1 MFFPRIGDR
10 KLDTI
15 LSLMDVTKDF
25 QIRNGIFRKPR
36 INRALDNINI
46 SIERGEILGIVG
58 ESGSGKTTLGLLMLG
73 LLKKDSGKIIFEGE
87 DLDKISS
94 HHVSKLREKSQMI
107 FQDPFESLNPMLT
120 VEQAV
125 ATPLLSLERRMG
137 REDRLMMIINAL
149 NNAGMQ
155 PGENF
160 LNKLPTELSGGQRQ
174 RVGIARALVNNP
186 TFIVADEPV
195 SMLDVSIRADILNLL
210 KEQALKNKVSMAFI
224 SHDIVITKYIA
235 DRLLVMHLGQVVEIG
250 PADEVVNHPKHPY
263 TKLLIS
269 SIPDSKKNIPVD
281 REIASI
287 EYSMDVVNSG
297 KNECSFVSKCPF
309 AMEKCKTSKPEM
321 KDVSQDHTVACYLI

>member
-1 MFFPRIGDR
+1 M
-10 KLDTI
+10 DTV
-15 LSLMDVTKDF
+15 LTLKDVTKDF
-25 QIRNGIFRKPR
+25 QIRVGMLQKPR
-36 INRALDNINI
+36 INRALDNIDL

-73 LLKKDSGKIIFEGE
+73 LLRKDSGQFIFEGE
-87 DLDKISS
+87 DLDEISS

-120 VEQAV
+120 VEQTV
-125 ATPLLSLERRMG
+125 ATPLLSRERGMG
-137 REDRLMMIINAL
+137 REERLRIIINAL
-149 NNAGMQ
+149 NNAGLQ

-210 KEQALKNKVSMAFI
+210 KEQATLNKVSMAFI

-235 DRLLVMHLGQVVEIG
+235 DRLLVMHLGQIVEIG
-250 PADEVVNHPKHPY
+250 PADEVVNRPKHPY
-263 TKLLIS
+263 TQLLIS
-269 SIPDSKKNIPVD
+269 SIPDSKKNKSVD
-281 REIASI
+281 KEIASI

-297 KNECSFVSKCPF
+297 KDECSFVSKCPF
-309 AMEKCKTSKPEM
+309 AMEKCKTSRPEM
-321 KDVSQDHTVACYLI
+321 KEISQGHTVACYLL